1 VTAYQTPSTHDS
13 ANEWAHRL
21 PEKLLEISN
30 LRTYFFTEAGVVK
43 ALDGMSLEV
52 NKGQAVG
59 LVGESG
65 SGKSVTAQSVLR
77 IVPRPGRIVEGS
89 VRFEGEELLS
99 KSDDEMR
106 KLRGPKMAIVFQD
119 PTTSLNPVFT
129 VGRQLTDILTLHRDL
144 TKEAASKRALSLLEH
159 VGIQEPENRLNAYPH
174 ELSGGMK
181 QRVAIAR
188 ALSCEPTLL
197 FADEPTTNLDVTI
210 QAQVLELLKQLQ
222 KELNMTMVMITHDMG
237 IIADMTERV
246 TVLYAGKVMEVADT
260 STLFKSPKHPYTEA
274 LLKAVPSVKQ
284 TRALEVIP
292 GNIPNLIEPPSGC
305 VFHPRCKYA
314 KDICMKQEP
323 PLEKVEEGHHVA
335 CHLWRELKLEGRG

>member
-1 VTAYQTPSTHDS
+1 M
-13 ANEWAHRL
+13 N
-21 PEKLLEISN
+21 EKLLEISN

-77 IVPRPGRIVEGS
+77 IVPRPGRIVDGS
-89 VRFEGEELLS
+89 VKLEGEELLT
-99 KSDDEMR
+99 KKEDEMR

-119 PTTSLNPVFT
+119 PTTSLNPLYT
-129 VGRQLTDILTLHRDL
+129 VEKQLTDILMLHRDL
-144 TKEAASKRALSLLEH
+144 TKEDASKQALHLLER
-159 VGIQEPENRLNAYPH
+159 VGIQDPERRLKTYPH

-181 QRVAIAR
+181 QRIAIAR
-188 ALSCEPTLL
+188 ALSCDPMLL

-260 STLFKSPKHPYTEA
+260 PTLFKLPKHPYTEA
-274 LLKAVPSVKQ
+274 LLKAVPSVRQ
-284 TRALEVIP
+284 TRVLEVIP

-314 KDICMKQEP
+314 KDICVKKEP
-323 PLEKVEEGHHVA
+323 VLERVAEGHSVA
-335 CHLWRELKLEGRG
+335 CHFWRELKLEGRAG

>member
-1 VTAYQTPSTHDS
+1 VVT
-13 ANEWAHRL
+13 ER
-21 PEKLLEISN
+21 LLEISS

-43 ALDGMSLEV
+43 ALDGMSVQV
-52 NKGQAVG
+52 NEGQTVG

-77 IVPRPGRIVEGS
+77 IVPRPGRIVDGS
-89 VRFEGEELLS
+89 VKFEGEELLP
-99 KSDDEMR
+99 KSENEMR

-119 PTTSLNPVFT
+119 PTTSLNPVYT
-129 VGRQLTDILTLHRDL
+129 VEKQLTDILRLHRDL
-144 TKEAASKRALSLLEH
+144 PKSEASERALYLLEL
-159 VGIQEPENRLNAYPH
+159 VGIQEPEKRLKAYPH

-210 QAQVLELLKQLQ
+210 QAQVLELLKKLQ
-222 KELNMTMVMITHDMG
+222 KDLRMTMVMITHDMG
-237 IIADMTERV
+237 IIADMAENV

-260 STLFKSPKHPYTEA
+260 PTLFKVPKHPYTEA
-274 LLKAVPSVKQ
+274 LLKAVPSVRQ

-314 KDICMKQEP
+314 KDVCVKEEP
-323 PLEKVEEGHHVA
+323 SLEWVEGGHYAA
-335 CHLWRELKLEGRG
+335 CHLWRQLKLEGRSG

>member
-1 VTAYQTPSTHDS
+1 MDG
-13 ANEWAHRL
+13 
-21 PEKLLEISN
+21 KLLQISN

-43 ALDGMSLEV
+43 ALDGMSMEV
-52 NKGQAVG
+52 NKGETVG

-77 IVPRPGRIVEGS
+77 IVPRPGRIVGGS
-89 VRFEGEELLS
+89 VKFEGQELLT
-99 KSDDEMR
+99 KKEDEMR

-119 PTTSLNPVFT
+119 PTTSLNPLYT
-129 VGRQLTDILTLHRDL
+129 VEKQLTDILMLHRGLSRED
-144 TKEAASKRALSLLEH
+144 ASKQALHLLDR
-159 VGIQEPENRLNAYPH
+159 VGIQDSERRLKAYPH

-181 QRVAIAR
+181 QRIAVAR
-188 ALSCEPTLL
+188 ALSCDPVLL

-222 KELNMTMVMITHDMG
+222 NDLNMTMVMITHDMG

-246 TVLYAGKVMEVADT
+246 TVLYAGKVMEVAAT
-260 STLFKSPKHPYTEA
+260 PTLFKSPKHPYTEA
-274 LLKAVPSVKQ
+274 LLKAVPTVKQ

-292 GNIPNLIEPPSGC
+292 GNIPNLIEPPTGC

-314 KDICMKQEP
+314 KDVCVKKEP
-323 PLEKVEEGHHVA
+323 ELEKVAEGHYAA
-335 CHLWRELKLEGRG
+335 CHFWRELELEGKGH

>member
-1 VTAYQTPSTHDS
+1 MTKA
-13 ANEWAHRL
+13 
-21 PEKLLEISN
+21 LLEISG

-43 ALDGMSLEV
+43 AVNDVSVEV
-52 NKGQAVG
+52 NDGQTIG

-65 SGKSVTAQSVLR
+65 SGKTVTALSALR
-77 IVPRPGRIVEGS
+77 IVPRPGRIVDGS
-89 VRFEGEELLS
+89 IRFEGEELLT
-99 KSDDEMR
+99 KSESEMR
-106 KLRGPKMAIVFQD
+106 KLRGPKMAVVFQD
-119 PTTSLNPVFT
+119 PTTSLNPVYT
-129 VGRQLTDILTLHRDL
+129 VEKQLTDIISLHREMS
-144 TKEAASKRALSLLEH
+144 KEEASKSALRLLER
-159 VGIQEPENRLNAYPH
+159 VRISEPERRLKAYPH

-181 QRVAIAR
+181 QRIAIAR
-188 ALSCEPTLL
+188 ALSCEPKLL

-222 KELNMTMVMITHDMG
+222 KEFGMAMVMITHDMG

-260 STLFKSPKHPYTEA
+260 KTLFTAPKHPYTEA
-274 LLKAVPSVKQ
+274 LLKAVPSVAQ

-314 KDICMKQEP
+314 KGICMKEVP
-323 PLEKVEEGHHVA
+323 RLEKVDERHYVA
-335 CHLWRELKLEGRG
+335 CHLWRELKLEGKAS

>member
-1 VTAYQTPSTHDS
+1 VVT
-13 ANEWAHRL
+13 ER
-21 PEKLLEISN
+21 LLEISS

-52 NKGQAVG
+52 NEGQTVG

-77 IVPRPGRIVEGS
+77 IVPRPGRIVDGS
-89 VRFEGEELLS
+89 VKFEREELLS
-99 KSDDEMR
+99 KPENEMR

-119 PTTSLNPVFT
+119 PTTSLNPVYT
-129 VGRQLTDILTLHRDL
+129 VEKQLTDILRLHRDL
-144 TKEAASKRALSLLEH
+144 TKSEASERALYLLEL
-159 VGIQEPENRLNAYPH
+159 VGIQEPEKRLKAYPH

-210 QAQVLELLKQLQ
+210 QAQVLELLKKLQ
-222 KELNMTMVMITHDMG
+222 KDLRMTMVMITHDMG
-237 IIADMTERV
+237 IIADMAERV

-260 STLFKSPKHPYTEA
+260 VTLFRSPKHPYTEA

-292 GNIPNLIEPPSGC
+292 GNIPNLIEPPTGC

-314 KDICMKQEP
+314 EDVCVKEEP
-323 PLEKVEEGHHVA
+323 PLEKVEDGHYAA
-335 CHLWRELKLEGRG
+335 CHLWRELKLEGRTG

>member
-1 VTAYQTPSTHDS
+1 M
-13 ANEWAHRL
+13 
-21 PEKLLEISN
+21 PEKLLEVSD

-43 ALDGMSLEV
+43 ALDGVSLEV
-52 NKGQAVG
+52 YKGQAVG

-77 IVPRPGRIVEGS
+77 IVPRPGKIVSGS
-89 VRFEGEELLS
+89 VKFEGEELLS
-99 KSDDEMR
+99 KSENEMR

-119 PTTSLNPVFT
+119 PTTSLNPVYT
-129 VGRQLTDILTLHRDL
+129 VEKQLTDILTLHSDL
-144 TKEAASKRALSLLEH
+144 SKGEASKKALALLER
-159 VGIQEPENRLNAYPH
+159 VRIQEPEKRLKAYPH

-188 ALSCEPTLL
+188 ALSCEPVLL

-237 IIADMTERV
+237 IIADLTERV

-260 STLFKSPKHPYTEA
+260 PTLFKSPKHPYTEA
-274 LLKAVPSVKQ
+274 LLKAVPSVRQ

-292 GNIPNLIEPPSGC
+292 GNIPNLIEPPTGC

-314 KDICMKQEP
+314 KDVCTQQEP
-323 PLEKVEEGHHVA
+323 ALEKVVEGNYAA
-335 CHLWRELKLEGRG
+335 CHFWRDLKLEGRSS

>member
-1 VTAYQTPSTHDS
+1 MAEQILS
-13 ANEWAHRL
+13 
-21 PEKLLEISN
+21 ISD

-43 ALDGMSLEV
+43 ALDGMSLTV
-52 NKGQAVG
+52 NKGQTVG

-77 IVPRPGRIVEGS
+77 IVPRPGRIVDGS
-89 VRFEGEELLS
+89 IKFEGENLLT
-99 KSDDEMR
+99 KSEDDMR

-119 PTTSLNPVFT
+119 PTTSLNPVYT
-129 VGRQLTDILTLHRDL
+129 VEKQITDILMLHRDL
-144 TKEAASKRALSLLEH
+144 TKGEASKRALYLLER
-159 VGIQEPENRLNAYPH
+159 VGIQEPEKRLKTYPH

-181 QRVAIAR
+181 QRIAIAR

-222 KELNMTMVMITHDMG
+222 KELRMTMVMITHDMG
-237 IIADMTERV
+237 IIADMTEQV

-260 STLFKSPKHPYTEA
+260 TTLFHSPRHPYTEA
-274 LLKAVPSVKQ
+274 LLKAVPTVRQ
-284 TRALEVIP
+284 TRILEVIP

-314 KDICMKQEP
+314 KEICMKEEP
-323 PLEKVEEGHHVA
+323 KLEKAEEGHYVA
-335 CHLWRELKLEGRG
+335 CHRWRELSLETRAS